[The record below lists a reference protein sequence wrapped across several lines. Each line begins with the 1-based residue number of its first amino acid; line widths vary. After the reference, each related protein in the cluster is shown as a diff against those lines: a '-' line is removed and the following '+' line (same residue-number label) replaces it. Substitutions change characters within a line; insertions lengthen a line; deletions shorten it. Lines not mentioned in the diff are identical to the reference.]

1 MFKNL
6 KQKIAEGVEGV
17 SPGRQ
22 TPLQSKS
29 NNEEGGSLSTS
40 SPTTTPRKALLKVI
54 CLCIIYIVF

>member
-22 TPLQSKS
+22 TPLQSK
-29 NNEEGGSLSTS
+29 NNEGA
-40 SPTTTPRKALLKVI
+40 SPSTTPRRVEKALKV
-54 CLCIIYIVF
+54 